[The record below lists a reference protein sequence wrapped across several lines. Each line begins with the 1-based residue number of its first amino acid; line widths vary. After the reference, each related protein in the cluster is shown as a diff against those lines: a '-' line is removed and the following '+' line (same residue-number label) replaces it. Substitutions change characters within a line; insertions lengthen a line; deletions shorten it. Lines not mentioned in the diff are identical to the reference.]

1 MLDRDLIAAQDP
13 GQLPSPDLANGVS
26 RRFKDDGL
34 GVIGVGNEKSLPKLC
49 PLGIPMIERLLK
61 HELKGFLEKLLVEA
75 GLLGLDDSGQGFEP
89 DEQFGIRLRRLRV
102 SRRAKKGKEK
112 QDGDG

>member
-1 MLDRDLIAAQDP
+1 
-13 GQLPSPDLANGVS
+13 
-26 RRFKDDGL
+26 
-34 GVIGVGNEKSLPKLC
+34 
-49 PLGIPMIERLLK
+49 MIERLLK